1 MFEFVS
7 IKDVKNTIAEWCV
20 ALRKAENMTQQELA
34 DELGLSRLTISN
46 LEKGENPTL
55 ETLLKV
61 LQYFDQMKA
70 LNQFVSSKIDRLD
83 HNESMY

>member
-1 MFEFVS
+1 MFEFIT
-7 IKDVKNTIAEWCV
+7 IKDVKHTVGTWC
-20 ALRKAENMTQQELA
+20 ASMRKSENMTQQELA

-70 LNQFVSSKIDRLD
+70 LNQFVTSKIKRLND
-83 HNESMY
+83 NESMY